1 MKGADTMNIQTDTMN
16 IQTDKIERQTDKIER
31 QVMNLLSYWAAR
43 RRDTGFIFI
52 EHLPKDANWESCQEV
67 ILISGRRF
75 NIIYTQIG
83 QTIWTKVLVQEQG
96 SGRMHAVQAPSQK
109 SQGPSQKSK
118 VPSPKV
124 LSS

>member
-1 MKGADTMNIQTDTMN
+1 MN
-16 IQTDKIERQTDKIER
+16 RQTNKAEH

-43 RRDTGFIFI
+43 RRDVGVIFI
-52 EHLPKDANWESCQEV
+52 EHLPKGASWETCQEV

-96 SGRMHAVQAPSQK
+96 SGRIHTVEVQENDPRQE
-109 SQGPSQKSK
+109 
-118 VPSPKV
+118 
-124 LSS
+124 

>member
-1 MKGADTMNIQTDTMN
+1 MKGADTMN
-16 IQTDKIERQTDKIER
+16 RQTNKVER

-43 RRDTGFIFI
+43 RRDIGFIFI
-52 EHLPKDANWESCQEV
+52 EHLPKGASWETCQEV

-96 SGRMHAVQAPSQK
+96 SGRIHTVEVQEDDPEQE
-109 SQGPSQKSK
+109 
-118 VPSPKV
+118 
-124 LSS
+124 

>member
-1 MKGADTMNIQTDTMN
+1 MN
-16 IQTDKIERQTDKIER
+16 RQTNKVER

-43 RRDTGFIFI
+43 RRDIGFIFI
-52 EHLPKDANWESCQEV
+52 EHLPKDANWETCQEV

-96 SGRMHAVQAPSQK
+96 SGRIHTVEVQEDDPSQE
-109 SQGPSQKSK
+109 
-118 VPSPKV
+118 
-124 LSS
+124 